1 MTDHQ
6 SRGDATTLEIDI
18 DKLVRDGI
26 LNRDEAEAL
35 RATELAE
42 GTRMEALPSSDG
54 ENKDAVKEA
63 AMKHKRHWVRVT
75 RLCNQRCTFCLDSMN
90 QDGTMID
97 VESLK
102 AYIALGRRMGRER
115 LILSGGEASV
125 HPQYVELIRYGKSLG
140 YDWIQTITNGMMFS
154 YKRFATACAEAGL
167 NEATVSMHGHTAHI
181 HDKLTGTP
189 GAFVTGIKGMQNLW
203 DTGKVVVNIDV
214 VINKQNYKQLPEILE
229 YYYNLGIREFD
240 LLHIIP
246 FGRGFDEHRHSLFFD
261 LNDAVPYFRK
271 AFKLADREGVYLWT
285 NRLPVMYLEGFERLI
300 QDPHKLLSE
309 FDGGRHNFEGFLRKG
324 LKPDCWGE
332 RCDYCFLDGPCR
344 STMFPY
350 REMLESHTF
359 PLVRVD
365 SQHVWQGTE
374 AKAKFEAQA
383 PQRLWLTA
391 RDAEDAK
398 AALARAAHPA
408 AEVTVQL
415 DAGADPQ
422 SLLKITPRE
431 IKRFVVTT
439 TEDAARYLVGARAVP
454 APTEVEVMLTREL
467 ATWLLARPATLKAW
481 GTRLIATLK
490 THEYLSES
498 QAEDPDPATLRKLA
512 QAGLRMRNVTRCV
525 AGAETEPGDIKLLDA
540 TLLDGAGFLNLD
552 KYVGH
557 YVEHAYYSKSIRCGR
572 CSQFETCQGTHINYL
587 RSHGFAIQN
596 PLDEAGLPLPDAA
609 SFDRL
614 TEQLAEANAL
624 RTKREQQRTVG
635 LHSPHRAGPK
645 PLTELTIGRDPQ

>member
-1 MTDHQ
+1 MAETPIQ
-6 SRGDATTLEIDI
+6 SDATTLEIDI

-42 GTRMEALPSSDG
+42 GVRMEALPSSDG

-90 QDGTMID
+90 QDGTMIEVD
-97 VESLK
+97 SLK
-102 AYIALGRRMGRER
+102 SYIALGRRMGRER

-125 HPQYVELIRYGKSLG
+125 HPQYVDLIRYGKQLG

-154 YKRFATACAEAGL
+154 YKRFAQACADAGL
-167 NEATVSMHGHTAHI
+167 NEATVSMHGHTAHL

-189 GAFVTGIKGMQNLW
+189 GAFVTGIKGIQNLW
-203 DTGKVVVNIDV
+203 ETGKVVVNIDI
-214 VINKQNYKQLPEILE
+214 VINKQNYKQLPEIIE
-229 YYYNLGIREFD
+229 FYYNMGIREFD

-261 LNDAVPYFRK
+261 LNDAVPYFRR
-271 AFKLADREGVYLWT
+271 AFEWSKKPGVYLWT
-285 NRLPVMYLEGFERLI
+285 NRLPVTYLEGNERLI

-374 AKAKFEAQA
+374 ARAQFDA
-383 PQRLWLTA
+383 QQPQRLWLTA
-391 RDAEDAK
+391 RDADDAR
-398 AALARAAHPA
+398 AALARSGHAGAS
-408 AEVTVQL
+408 VTVQL
-415 DAGADPQ
+415 DQGANPLP
-422 SLLKITPRE
+422 LLQDSPRQVD
-431 IKRFVVTT
+431 RLVVTT
-439 TEDAARYLVGARAVP
+439 VEDAATYLVGAHAVP
-454 APTEVEVMLTREL
+454 APTEVEVLLTRDL

-481 GTRLIATLK
+481 QGRLVATLQ

-498 QAEDPDPATLRKLA
+498 KEQDPEPATLRKLA
-512 QAGLRMRNVTRCV
+512 ATGLRVRNVPACMTGGAAE
-525 AGAETEPGDIKLLDA
+525 AGDTKMLDA

-557 YVEHAYYSKSIRCGR
+557 YVEHAYYAKSIRCGR
-572 CSQFETCQGTHINYL
+572 CSKFDECEGVHINYL
-587 RSHGFAIQN
+587 RNHGFSVMN
-596 PLDEAGLPLPDAA
+596 PLDEAGVALPDAA

-614 TEQLAEANAL
+614 TEQLAEANAA
-624 RTKREQQRTVG
+624 RTKRDQQRTVG
-635 LHSPHRAGPK
+635 LHKPK
-645 PLTELTIGRDPQ
+645 ALGELSIGQTNPTAEG